1 MKTCF
6 LFLAV
11 TLTCLSFTGC
21 AFMNDEDREFY
32 GKGWVHP
39 SELDDVAPKHDPAA
53 TAAAASGADYRPAAT
68 STSHAQQ
75 PAPEWIVPETSDNN
89 Q

>member
-1 MKTCF
+1 
-6 LFLAV
+6 
-11 TLTCLSFTGC
+11 
-21 AFMNDEDREFY
+21 MNDEDRDFY

-53 TAAAASGADYRPAAT
+53 TAASSGAATEYRPAAT
-68 STSHAQQ
+68 STSRAQQ
-75 PAPEWIVPETSDNN
+75 PAPEWIVPESSGNN